1 MTLMSQTQT
10 MPALQVRTIGISLT
24 VFFVFS
30 FVLCVLGGILFPGMI
45 VHRMLDLLLPGFEWL
60 SWRSFLVGLV
70 GSVGWAW
77 YIALVLVPIYNFVQ
91 ARL

>member
-1 MTLMSQTQT
+1 MDTMSTRR
-10 MPALQVRTIGISLT
+10 PSDALSVRTLGISLT
-24 VFFVFS
+24 IFFVLS
-30 FVLCVLGGILFPGMI
+30 FVLCILGGLLFPGMI

-60 SWRSFLVGLV
+60 SWRSFLIGLL

-91 ARL
+91 ARS